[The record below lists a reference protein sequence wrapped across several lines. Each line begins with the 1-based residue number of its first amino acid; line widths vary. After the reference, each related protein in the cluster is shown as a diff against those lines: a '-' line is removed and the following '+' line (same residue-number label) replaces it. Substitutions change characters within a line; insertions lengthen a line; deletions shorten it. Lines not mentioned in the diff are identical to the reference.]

1 MRVGIIL
8 IMLFFGLANAGEGGN
23 PPSPDSS
30 KKPTTVVE
38 KKKFL
43 DTNKD
48 GFNDLRKKGDF
59 EKILKDAIKEK
70 KDKK

>member
-38 KKKFL
+38 RKKFQ
-43 DTNKD
+43 DKDKD
-48 GFNDLRKKGDF
+48 GFNDLRGKGDF
-59 EKILKDAIKEK
+59 EKLLKDAIREK
-70 KDKK
+70 KGKK